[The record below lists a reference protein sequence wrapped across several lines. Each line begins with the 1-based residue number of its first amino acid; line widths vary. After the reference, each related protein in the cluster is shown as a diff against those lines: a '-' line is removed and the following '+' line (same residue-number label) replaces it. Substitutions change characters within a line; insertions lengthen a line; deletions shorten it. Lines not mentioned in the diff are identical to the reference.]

1 MSEYAVA
8 QYGRRSCVLPEGV
21 VYWTT
26 GSRTYPTA
34 HETGEDVD
42 AMLPRSTES
51 AKTEKTLRARGVSG
65 RGHGAGT
72 RAVDAHGE
80 MDAKLEV
87 AVFVSAPLLT
97 NCVRVAESPAICHVR
112 PGLCGGCY

>member
-51 AKTEKTLRARGVSG
+51 AKTEKTLASGSGERTGSRGGHTSGRCARRDGREVGGRGV
-65 RGHGAGT
+65 RK
-72 RAVDAHGE
+72 RAVVDELRAGR
-80 MDAKLEV
+80 
-87 AVFVSAPLLT
+87 
-97 NCVRVAESPAICHVR
+97 RV
-112 PGLCGGCY
+112 PGDLPC